1 MAKKEDIDNIN
12 KATKAQKEFNTEVK
26 ESGNLVSDL
35 SGALMGVLQELT
47 RSNVALNEA
56 RKGYRGLLSNQQKV
70 ESVQLG
76 LSKLSSVELKKLRDS
91 SKIEL
96 NRVKEAS
103 KGLKFKKQLSQ
114 FEQNL
119 LEARKAGFAIERDS
133 IKTIEKEIEEREKV
147 EEQLGLTGIALD
159 NLNRIG
165 VRALGG
171 IGVNLGALNKDFE
184 EAREAAEN
192 TAEELAKAGDSN
204 KLKVLRAALP
214 GVGKAFKTAL
224 VDPLSVSVF
233 SFSSLQK
240 AFTEIQNSSIAF
252 QRLTGQTSIAA
263 ATLNTRFATSAQFLQ
278 TAAALTEELGINVNN
293 AFSPDTL
300 AAAAEIQNTL
310 GLSAQEAGK
319 LALITQTTGG
329 NFDNIKES
337 IVDSVSA
344 FNKVNKTAIS
354 QGVVLKDISN
364 ASEDILATFNGQTE
378 ALTEA
383 AAAARRL
390 GLDLGRVDQIAGSL
404 LDFESSID
412 NELQAQLLTGRELN
426 LTRAREL
433 ALVNDLAGLGKEL
446 FDNSASLT
454 EFSSMNRIAQ
464 EAQAKAL
471 GLSRQELAK
480 IALQRSIELG
490 LTNKNLEAAAGIT
503 AQDLERVALQDQLNL
518 SIQKIAQSLA
528 APAALLASMLDNV
541 ALMNTTIIA
550 LGAVGAAKA
559 FIGLSRLL
567 KVVKAMSKASLLMRV
582 GFGGIAALAATAA
595 AAIVIPALVDK
606 TTKVSDGVI
615 ASDGGLIVSGPKGS
629 IQLDPNDSIV
639 AGTNLNGNG
648 KGSGTP
654 EWAERLIAAVEKGG
668 HVYIDGNKAG
678 EALVL
683 GTYKSS

>member
-12 KATKAQKEFNTEVK
+12 KASQAQKEFNTQVK
-26 ESGNLVSDL
+26 ESENLVSDL

-47 RSNVALNEA
+47 RGNVAIGEA
-56 RKGYRGLLSNQQKV
+56 RKGYRALLSNQQKV
-70 ESVQLG
+70 ENVQLG
-76 LSKLSSVELKKLRDS
+76 LSKLSSSELKKLRDS
-91 SKIEL
+91 SKLEL

-103 KGLKFKKQLSQ
+103 KGLKDKQQLSQ
-114 FEQNL
+114 FEENL
-119 LEARKAGFAIERDS
+119 LAARRAGFAIERDS
-133 IKTIEKEIEEREKV
+133 IKTIEKEIVERQKV
-147 EEQLGLTGIALD
+147 EDQLGLTGIALD

-171 IGVNLGALNKDFE
+171 IGVNLGALSKDFDN
-184 EAREAAEN
+184 ARIAAEE
-192 TAEELAKAGDSN
+192 TAKELADADKSN
-204 KLKVLRAALP
+204 KFKVLRAALP

-224 VDPLSVSVF
+224 VDPLTLSVV
-233 SFSSLQK
+233 SFSSLKK
-240 AFTEIQNSSIAF
+240 AFNEIQNSSIAF
-252 QRLTGQTSIAA
+252 QRLTGQTSLEAA
-263 ATLNTRFATSAQFLQ
+263 SINSRFATTTQFLQ
-278 TAAALTEELGINVNN
+278 TATALTEELGINVNN
-293 AFSPDTL
+293 AFNPDTI

-354 QGVVLKDISN
+354 QGVVLKDVSN

-412 NELQAQLLTGRELN
+412 NELQAQLLTGKELN

-471 GLSRQELAK
+471 GISRQELAK

-528 APAALLASMLDNV
+528 GPAAILASMVDSTV
-541 ALMNTTIIA
+541 ALNAIMISFATVA
-550 LGAVGAAKA
+550 LAKA
-559 FIGLSRLL
+559 YLGMVSLTKQL
-567 KVVKAMSKASLLMRV
+567 VKAGISAGIVRA
-582 GFGGIAALAATAA
+582 GIGGVAGLAAVAA
-595 AAIVIPALVDK
+595 AATIVPMLVNRA
-606 TTKVSDGVI
+606 TKVDDGI
-615 ASDGGLIVSGPKGS
+615 IGPDGGLVVSGPKGS

-639 AGTNLNGNG
+639 AGTNLNGS
-648 KGSGTP
+648 SGGNSTP
-654 EWAERLIAAVEKGG
+654 VWAERLIAAVEKGG
-668 HVYIDGNKAG
+668 NVYIDGNKAG

-683 GTYKSS
+683 GSYKSA

>member
-12 KATKAQKEFNTEVK
+12 KASQAQKEFNTQVK
-26 ESGNLVSDL
+26 ESENLVSDL

-47 RSNVALNEA
+47 RGNVAIGEA
-56 RKGYRGLLSNQQKV
+56 RKGYRALLSNQQKV
-70 ESVQLG
+70 ENVQLG
-76 LSKLSSVELKKLRDS
+76 LSKLSSSELKKLRDS
-91 SKIEL
+91 SKLEL

-103 KGLKFKKQLSQ
+103 KGLKDKQQLSQ
-114 FEQNL
+114 FEENL
-119 LEARKAGFAIERDS
+119 LAARRAGFAIERDS
-133 IKTIEKEIEEREKV
+133 IKTIEKEIVERQKV
-147 EEQLGLTGIALD
+147 EDQLGLTGVALD

-171 IGVNLGALNKDFE
+171 IGVNLGALSKDFDN
-184 EAREAAEN
+184 ARIAAEE
-192 TAEELAKAGDSN
+192 TAKELADADKSN
-204 KLKVLRAALP
+204 KFKVLRAALP
-214 GVGKAFKTAL
+214 GVGKAFKRAL
-224 VDPLSVSVF
+224 VDPLTLSVV
-233 SFSSLQK
+233 SFSSLKK
-240 AFTEIQNSSIAF
+240 AFNEIQNSSIAF
-252 QRLTGQTSIAA
+252 QRLTGQTSLEAA
-263 ATLNTRFATSAQFLQ
+263 SINSRFATTTQFLQ
-278 TAAALTEELGINVNN
+278 TATALTEELGINVNN
-293 AFSPDTL
+293 AFNPDTI

-354 QGVVLKDISN
+354 QGVVLKDVSN

-412 NELQAQLLTGRELN
+412 NELQAQLLTGKELN

-471 GLSRQELAK
+471 GISRQELAK

-528 APAALLASMLDNV
+528 GPAAILASMVDSTV
-541 ALMNTTIIA
+541 ALNAIMISFATVA
-550 LGAVGAAKA
+550 LAKA
-559 FIGLSRLL
+559 YLGMVSLTKQL
-567 KVVKAMSKASLLMRV
+567 VKAGISAGIVRA
-582 GFGGIAALAATAA
+582 GIGGVAGLAAVAA
-595 AAIVIPALVDK
+595 AATIVPMLVNRA
-606 TTKVSDGVI
+606 TKVDDGI
-615 ASDGGLIVSGPKGS
+615 IGPDGGLVVSGPKGS

-639 AGTNLNGNG
+639 AGTNLNGS
-648 KGSGTP
+648 SGGNSTP
-654 EWAERLIAAVEKGG
+654 VWAERLIAAVEKGG
-668 HVYIDGNKAG
+668 NVYIDGNKAG

-683 GTYKSS
+683 GSYKSA

>member
-1 MAKKEDIDNIN
+1 MAKKEDIDNID

-26 ESGNLVSDL
+26 ESENLVSDL

-96 NRVKEAS
+96 NRVREAS
-103 KGLKFKKQLSQ
+103 KGLKSKKQLSQ

-133 IKTIEKEIEEREKV
+133 IKTIETEIEEREKV
-147 EEQLGLTGIALD
+147 EEQLGLTGAALD

-165 VRALGG
+165 IRALGG

-184 EAREAAEN
+184 EAREAAEK
-192 TAEELAKAGDSN
+192 TAEELASADKSN
-204 KLKVLRAALP
+204 KFKVLRAALP
-214 GVGKAFKTAL
+214 GVGKALKTAL
-224 VDPLSVSVF
+224 VDPLTVSVL
-233 SFSSLQK
+233 SFSSLKK
-240 AFTEIQNSSIAF
+240 AFNEVQNSSIAF
-252 QRLTGQTSIAA
+252 QRLTGQTSLAA
-263 ATLNTRFATSAQFLQ
+263 ASINSRFATTTQFLQ
-278 TAAALTEELGINVNN
+278 TATALTEELGINVNN
-293 AFSPDTL
+293 AFNPDTI

-310 GLSAQEAGK
+310 GLSTKEAGK

-344 FNKVNKTAIS
+344 FNKVNRTAIS
-354 QGVVLKDISN
+354 QGVVLKDIAN

-412 NELQAQLLTGRELN
+412 NELQAQLLTGKELN

-433 ALVNDLAGLGKEL
+433 ALVNDLVGLGKEL

-471 GLSRQELAK
+471 GISRQELAK

-503 AQDLERVALQDQLNL
+503 AQDLERVALQDQLNV

-528 APAALLASMLDNV
+528 TPAAILASMVDSTV
-541 ALMNTTIIA
+541 ALNAIMISFATVA
-550 LGAVGAAKA
+550 LAKA
-559 FIGLSRLL
+559 YLGMISLTKQL
-567 KVVKAMSKASLLMRV
+567 VKAGISAGIVRA
-582 GFGGIAALAATAA
+582 GIGGVAGLAAVAA
-595 AAIVIPALVDK
+595 AATIVPMLVNRA
-606 TTKVSDGVI
+606 TKVDDGVI
-615 ASDGGLIVSGPKGS
+615 GPDGGLVVSGPKGS
-629 IQLDPNDSIV
+629 YQLNSGDTVV
-639 AGTNLNGNG
+639 AGTNLG
-648 KGSGTP
+648 GTP
-654 EWAERLIAAVEKGG
+654 AWASELIAAFREGRD
-668 HVYIDGNKAG
+668 VYMDGNKVSQQLAIG
-678 EALVL
+678 SF
-683 GTYKSS
+683 KSA

>member
-1 MAKKEDIDNIN
+1 MATNDELREQKRLQDEV
-12 KATKAQKEFNTEVK
+12 TSSAQEYKTVIAAAGEEI
-26 ESGNLVSDL
+26 L
-35 SGALMGVLQELT
+35 SSSVG
-47 RSNVALNEA
+47 LNEA
-56 RKGYRGLLSNQQKV
+56 RKGYRGLISLATKVSDIQNKTTRASSSELKDIRSKV
-70 ESVQLG
+70 ESEINRLKAG
-76 LSKLSSVELKKLRDS
+76 SEILKNKKKLTAAERAVQTAVESGLENEKELLKILDDEYDS
-91 SKIEL
+91 RLKIE
-96 NRVKEAS
+96 
-103 KGLKFKKQLSQ
+103 
-114 FEQNL
+114 
-119 LEARKAGFAIERDS
+119 
-133 IKTIEKEIEEREKV
+133 EK
-147 EEQLGLTGIALD
+147 LGLTGIALD
-159 NLNRIG
+159 NLGRIG
-165 VRALGG
+165 IRALGG
-171 IGVNLGALNKDFE
+171 IGVNLGALQGDFDQIT
-184 EAREAAEN
+184 N
-192 TAEELAKAGDSN
+192 DVEELAGKKGSTKFQIFGKAIAGTGKIFKKVITDPAAVTLVSFD
-204 KLKVLRAALP
+204 KLKD
-214 GVGKAFKTAL
+214 AFFE
-224 VDPLSVSVF
+224 V
-233 SFSSLQK
+233 
-240 AFTEIQNSSIAF
+240 ERSSIAF
-252 QRLTGQTSIAA
+252 QRLTGQTSLAA
-263 ATLNTRFATSAQFLQ
+263 ASINSRFATTTQFLE
-278 TAAALTEELGINVNN
+278 TATALTEELGINVNN
-293 AFSPDTL
+293 AFSPDTI

-354 QGVVLKDISN
+354 QGIVLKDVAN

-390 GLDLGRVDQIAGSL
+390 GLDLGKVDQIAGSL

-412 NELQAQLLTGRELN
+412 NELQAQLLTGKELN

-471 GLSRQELAK
+471 GISRQELAK

-503 AQDLERVALQDQLNL
+503 AQDLERVALQDQLNT

-528 APAALLASMLDNV
+528 APAALLVSMLDNV

-550 LGAVGAAKA
+550 LGAVGAARA

-595 AAIVIPALVDK
+595 AAVVIPALVNK
-606 TTKVSDGVI
+606 TTKVDDGI
-615 ASDGGLIVSGPKGS
+615 IGPDGGLVVSGPKGS
-629 IQLDPNDSIV
+629 YQLNSGDSVV
-639 AGTNLNGNG
+639 AGTNLG
-648 KGSGTP
+648 GTP
-654 EWAERLIAAVEKGG
+654 AWASELISAFREGRD
-668 HVYIDGNKAG
+668 VYMDGNKVSQQLAIG
-678 EALVL
+678 SF
-683 GTYKSS
+683 KSA

>member
-12 KATKAQKEFNTEVK
+12 KASQAQKEFNTQVK
-26 ESGNLVSDL
+26 ESENLVSDL

-47 RSNVALNEA
+47 RGNVAIGEA
-56 RKGYRGLLSNQQKV
+56 RKGYRALLSNQQKV
-70 ESVQLG
+70 ENVQLG
-76 LSKLSSVELKKLRDS
+76 LSKLSSSELKKLRDS
-91 SKIEL
+91 SKLEL

-103 KGLKFKKQLSQ
+103 KGLKDKQQLSQ
-114 FEQNL
+114 FEENL
-119 LEARKAGFAIERDS
+119 LAARRAGFAIERDS
-133 IKTIEKEIEEREKV
+133 IKTIEKEIVERQKV
-147 EEQLGLTGIALD
+147 EDQLGLTGVALD

-171 IGVNLGALNKDFE
+171 IGVNLGALSKDFDN
-184 EAREAAEN
+184 ARIAAEE
-192 TAEELAKAGDSN
+192 TAKELADADKSN
-204 KLKVLRAALP
+204 KFKVLRAALP

-224 VDPLSVSVF
+224 VDPLTLSVV
-233 SFSSLQK
+233 SFSSLKK
-240 AFTEIQNSSIAF
+240 AFNEIQNSSIAF
-252 QRLTGQTSIAA
+252 QRLTGQTSLEAA
-263 ATLNTRFATSAQFLQ
+263 SINSRFATTTQFLQ
-278 TAAALTEELGINVNN
+278 TATALTEELGINVNN
-293 AFSPDTL
+293 AFNPDTI

-354 QGVVLKDISN
+354 QGVVLKDVSN

-412 NELQAQLLTGRELN
+412 NELQAQLLTGKELN

-471 GLSRQELAK
+471 GISRQELAK

-528 APAALLASMLDNV
+528 GPAAILASMVDSTV
-541 ALMNTTIIA
+541 ALNAIMISFATVA
-550 LGAVGAAKA
+550 LAKA
-559 FIGLSRLL
+559 YLGMVSLTKQL
-567 KVVKAMSKASLLMRV
+567 VKAGISAGIVRA
-582 GFGGIAALAATAA
+582 GIGGVAGLAAVAA
-595 AAIVIPALVDK
+595 AATIVPMLVNRA
-606 TTKVSDGVI
+606 TKVDDGI
-615 ASDGGLIVSGPKGS
+615 IGPDGGLVVSGPKGS
-629 IQLDPNDSIV
+629 YQLNSGDTVV
-639 AGTNLNGNG
+639 AGTNLG
-648 KGSGTP
+648 GTP
-654 EWAERLIAAVEKGG
+654 QWAERLIAAVEKGG
-668 HVYIDGNKAG
+668 NVYIDGNKAG

-683 GTYKSS
+683 GSYKSA

>member
-12 KATKAQKEFNTEVK
+12 KASQAQKEFNTQVK
-26 ESGNLVSDL
+26 ESENLVSDL

-47 RSNVALNEA
+47 RGNVAIGEA
-56 RKGYRGLLSNQQKV
+56 RKGYRALLSNQQKV
-70 ESVQLG
+70 ENVQLG
-76 LSKLSSVELKKLRDS
+76 LSKLSSSELKKLRDS
-91 SKIEL
+91 SKLEL

-103 KGLKFKKQLSQ
+103 KGLKDKQQLSQ
-114 FEQNL
+114 FEENL
-119 LEARKAGFAIERDS
+119 LAARRAGFAIERDS
-133 IKTIEKEIEEREKV
+133 IKTIEKEIVERQKV
-147 EEQLGLTGIALD
+147 EDQLGLTGVALD

-171 IGVNLGALNKDFE
+171 IGVNLGALSKDFDN
-184 EAREAAEN
+184 ARIAAEE
-192 TAEELAKAGDSN
+192 TAKELADADKSN
-204 KLKVLRAALP
+204 KFKVLRAALP
-214 GVGKAFKTAL
+214 GVGKAFKRAL
-224 VDPLSVSVF
+224 VDPLTLSVV
-233 SFSSLQK
+233 SFSSLKK
-240 AFTEIQNSSIAF
+240 AFNEIQNSSIAF
-252 QRLTGQTSIAA
+252 QRLTGQTSLEAA
-263 ATLNTRFATSAQFLQ
+263 SINSRFATTTQFLQ
-278 TAAALTEELGINVNN
+278 TATALTEELGINVNN
-293 AFSPDTL
+293 AFNPDTI

-354 QGVVLKDISN
+354 QGVVLKDVSN

-412 NELQAQLLTGRELN
+412 NELQAQLLTGKELN

-471 GLSRQELAK
+471 GISRQELAK

-528 APAALLASMLDNV
+528 GPAAILASMVDSTV
-541 ALMNTTIIA
+541 ALNAIMISFATVA
-550 LGAVGAAKA
+550 LAKA
-559 FIGLSRLL
+559 YLGMVSLTKQL
-567 KVVKAMSKASLLMRV
+567 VKAGISAGIVRA
-582 GFGGIAALAATAA
+582 GIGGVAGLAAVAA
-595 AAIVIPALVDK
+595 AATIVPMLVNRA
-606 TTKVSDGVI
+606 TKVDDGI
-615 ASDGGLIVSGPKGS
+615 IGPDGGLVVSGPKGS
-629 IQLDPNDSIV
+629 YQLNSGDTVV
-639 AGTNLNGNG
+639 AGTNLG
-648 KGSGTP
+648 GTP
-654 EWAERLIAAVEKGG
+654 QWAERLIAAVEKGG
-668 HVYIDGNKAG
+668 NVYIDGNKAG

-683 GTYKSS
+683 GSYKSA

>member
-12 KATKAQKEFNTEVK
+12 KASQAQKEFNTQVK
-26 ESGNLVSDL
+26 ESENLVSDL

-47 RSNVALNEA
+47 RGNVAIGEA
-56 RKGYRGLLSNQQKV
+56 RKGYRALLSNQQKV
-70 ESVQLG
+70 ENVQLG
-76 LSKLSSVELKKLRDS
+76 LSKLSSSELKKLRDS
-91 SKIEL
+91 SKLEL

-103 KGLKFKKQLSQ
+103 KGLKDKQQLSQ
-114 FEQNL
+114 FEENL
-119 LEARKAGFAIERDS
+119 LAARRAGFAIERDS
-133 IKTIEKEIEEREKV
+133 IKTIEKEIVERQKV
-147 EEQLGLTGIALD
+147 EDQLGLTGVALD

-171 IGVNLGALNKDFE
+171 IGVNLGALSKDFDN
-184 EAREAAEN
+184 ARIAAEE
-192 TAEELAKAGDSN
+192 TAKELADADKSN
-204 KLKVLRAALP
+204 KFKVLRAALP

-224 VDPLSVSVF
+224 VDPLTLSVV
-233 SFSSLQK
+233 SFSSLKK
-240 AFTEIQNSSIAF
+240 AFNEIQNSSIAF
-252 QRLTGQTSIAA
+252 QRLTGQTSLEAA
-263 ATLNTRFATSAQFLQ
+263 SINSRFATTTQFLQ
-278 TAAALTEELGINVNN
+278 TATALTEELGINVNN
-293 AFSPDTL
+293 AFNPDTI

-354 QGVVLKDISN
+354 QGVVLKDVSN

-412 NELQAQLLTGRELN
+412 NELQAQLLTGKELN

-471 GLSRQELAK
+471 GISRQELAK

-528 APAALLASMLDNV
+528 GPAAILASMVDSTV
-541 ALMNTTIIA
+541 ALNAIMISFATVA
-550 LGAVGAAKA
+550 LAKA
-559 FIGLSRLL
+559 YLGMVSLTKQL
-567 KVVKAMSKASLLMRV
+567 VKAGISAGIVRA
-582 GFGGIAALAATAA
+582 GIGGVAGLAAVAA
-595 AAIVIPALVDK
+595 AATIVPMLVNRA
-606 TTKVSDGVI
+606 TKVDDGI
-615 ASDGGLIVSGPKGS
+615 IGPDGGLVVSGPKGS

-639 AGTNLNGNG
+639 AGTNLNGS
-648 KGSGTP
+648 SGGNSTP
-654 EWAERLIAAVEKGG
+654 VWAERLIAAVEKGG
-668 HVYIDGNKAG
+668 NVYIDGNKAG

-683 GTYKSS
+683 GSYKSA